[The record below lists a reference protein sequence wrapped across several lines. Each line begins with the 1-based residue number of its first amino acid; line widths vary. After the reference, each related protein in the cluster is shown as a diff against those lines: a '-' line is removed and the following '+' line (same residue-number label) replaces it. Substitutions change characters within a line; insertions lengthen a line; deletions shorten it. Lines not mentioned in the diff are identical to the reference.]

1 MPETH
6 VIHAL
11 VEKRARLMGEVNNR
25 RFQIL
30 RIECEIR
37 HVDAVIKMFRP
48 GYDLEKIL
56 PKVTNKKNPAGTPR
70 GAGSRHAF
78 TVLRE
83 AGVPLETR
91 EIALRVLGKLH
102 KPVTDEAIDLLS
114 ATIQSTFSR
123 RKDGAVAFD
132 MRTHPGTWRLTSSDS
147 VPSKEDYR

>member
-1 MPETH
+1 MAETH

-11 VEKRARLMGEVNNR
+11 VEKRARLMGEINNR

-30 RIECEIR
+30 RIEAEIG

-48 GYDLEKIL
+48 GYDLAKIL
-56 PKVTNKKNPAGTPR
+56 PKMTSTKNPAGTPR
-70 GAGSRHAF
+70 GSGSRHAF

-83 AGVPLETR
+83 AKEPLETR

-114 ATIQSTFSR
+114 ATILSTFSH

-132 MRTHPGTWRLTSSDS
+132 MRTHPGLWRLAAAMSL
-147 VPSKEDYR
+147 K